1 MISKKV
7 RVVFVG
13 MLMAIFSCMM
23 LCGERS
29 EAQEKRYPNKAIQV
43 VIPFPAGGP
52 TDQAARIL
60 INELTKEMG
69 VTLSVEYKA
78 GAGGVVG
85 TSFVSTAKP
94 DGYTLLCTAAGPI
107 IGSPVMDKECT
118 YDPLKDLTPIAYFSI
133 SPNILAGHTSSKLT
147 SFEDVVKFAKEKP
160 GGLTCATSGV
170 GTTSHFMLEV
180 MKMYGVD
187 ITHVPAKGAAPSLTN
202 VLGKHV
208 DFVILLYPPL
218 LPHVKSGELRLL
230 VATNKLAQE
239 PQLPTMGQ
247 KGMLEGEALGAWN
260 GFFAPP
266 NLPKPVFDQLNSSFR
281 KVMQTPSVLAAL
293 EKAGFTAEYFGP
305 EDFKKRIE
313 RDYHVMEKI
322 AKSVGLA
329 R

>member
-1 MISKKV
+1 MRPKKCA
-7 RVVFVG
+7 VVWVG
-13 MLMAIFSCMM
+13 VWTAVFSF
-23 LCGERS
+23 LILAGART
-29 EAQEKRYPNKAIQV
+29 EAQEKRYPSKTIQV

-52 TDQAARIL
+52 VDQAARI
-60 INELTKEMG
+60 ITNELTKEMG
-69 VTLSVEYKA
+69 VTISVEYKA

-85 TSFVSTAKP
+85 TSFVSTSKP

-107 IGSPVMDKECT
+107 IGAPVMDKECT

-133 SPNILAGHTSSKLT
+133 SPNILAVHTSSKLLT
-147 SFEDVVKFAKEKP
+147 FDDVAKFAKEKP
-160 GGLTCATSGV
+160 GELTCATSGV

-180 MKMYGVD
+180 MKTYGIN

-208 DFVILLYPPL
+208 DFAILLYPPL

-230 VATNKLAQE
+230 IATNKLTQE
-239 PQLPTMGQ
+239 PQVPTMAQ
-247 KGMLEGEALGAWN
+247 KGMPEGEALGAWN

-281 KVMQTPSVLAAL
+281 KVMQNPSVLGAL
-293 EKAGFTAEYFGP
+293 EKAGFTAEYLGP
-305 EDFKKRIE
+305 EEFRKRIE
-313 RDYHVMEKI
+313 RDYRVMEKT